1 MEKRKRN
8 NKGKRRAK
16 KTSSKSSRFA
26 QMEKSVRDVQRFKI
40 WRDIPPAIPR
50 MPRGPTQG
58 ALMSTR
64 QMVIG
69 QFAQQ
74 TSVTTAS
81 GQGNYILQNGSTAVL
96 GQISFCL
103 ADLSQVTTFSSMFD
117 RYRIDKVKLRFASRN
132 PAASPFN
139 VASPNNTVPQVY
151 IAVDRDD
158 STAPASTAVL
168 TEYDNSLVVPG
179 TCSFDLDLIPSVVS
193 TIANASSTATS
204 SVIRRSDEEW
214 LDIAATTIPHFGVKF
229 GITALAVSTSS
240 NWYFDIEAWY
250 YVSFKNVR

>member
-1 MEKRKRN
+1 MK
-8 NKGKRRAK
+8 
-16 KTSSKSSRFA
+16 
-26 QMEKSVRDVQRFKI
+26 DVQRFKI
-40 WRDIPPAIPR
+40 WRDIPPPIPR

-69 QFAQQ
+69 QFTQQ
-74 TSVTTAS
+74 TGVTTAT
-81 GQGNYILQNGSTAVL
+81 GQGNYLIQNGSSSVL

-103 ADLSQVTTFSSMFD
+103 ADLNQVTTLSSLFD
-117 RYRIDKVKLRFASRN
+117 RYRIDKVKLRFSSRN

-139 VASPNNTVPQVY
+139 IASPNNTVPQVY
-151 IAVDRDD
+151 VAVDRDD
-158 STAPASTAVL
+158 STVPASTQSL

-179 TCSFDLDLIPSVVS
+179 TCSFDLDLIPSIVS
-193 TIANASSTATS
+193 TIANASSVATS

-229 GITALAVSTSS
+229 GITALAVSTTAA
-240 NWYFDIEAWY
+240 WYWDIEAWY
-250 YVSFKNVR
+250 YVSFKNIR